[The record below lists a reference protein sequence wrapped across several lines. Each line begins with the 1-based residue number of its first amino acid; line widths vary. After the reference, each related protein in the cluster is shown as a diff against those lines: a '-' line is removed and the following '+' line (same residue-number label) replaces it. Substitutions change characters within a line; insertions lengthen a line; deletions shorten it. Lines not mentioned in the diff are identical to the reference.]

1 MNKNNI
7 KTAFLAL
14 TTLFAL
20 NESHINA
27 KCSSYEC
34 NNLNKF
40 SLNADN
46 KNIKI
51 SNANVF
57 KNVNISLKDQ
67 FQINKTLEE
76 EIYLLNKFIDS
87 ILVSNIEADNVSS
100 ESFAFQID
108 SDTQYLEDD
117 IFYAEG
123 NVNILLPN
131 GILNADKISYDKTS
145 KIFKAYSNLNVTK
158 GNQFFKADFL
168 EYNFIESKG
177 YIKNIFGILN
187 FETINNDLKLKNKI
201 LVDEVSP
208 NTNLDFNDLPSE
220 IELLDST
227 NERYKNSIAEKK
239 IRFDFS
245 TIKNWRFNSKRIDLE
260 GNKWSADLI
269 NFTNDPFNK
278 PQLIIKSKKFV
289 GEINNSKTKFIS
301 NSTSLNF
308 EDKLTI
314 PIIGKRTITND
325 DNNLRWGIGYESGD
339 KDGFFILRNFDS
351 VELNK
356 NLLIDFQPYFLLQ
369 RAIEGNSDSFR
380 KRDSTVLSDNFK
392 KDINF

>member
-1 MNKNNI
+1 M
-7 KTAFLAL
+7 
-14 TTLFAL
+14 
-20 NESHINA
+20 
-27 KCSSYEC
+27 
-34 NNLNKF
+34 
-40 SLNADN
+40 
-46 KNIKI
+46 
-51 SNANVF
+51 
-57 KNVNISLKDQ
+57 
-67 FQINKTLEE
+67 
-76 EIYLLNKFIDS
+76 DS
-87 ILVSNIEADNVSS
+87 ILASNIESDNVSS
-100 ESFAFQID
+100 ESFAYQID

-131 GILNADKISYDKTS
+131 GILNADKISYDKNS

-201 LVDEVSP
+201 IVNEVSP
-208 NTNLDFNDLPSE
+208 NTNLDLNDLPSE
-220 IELLDST
+220 VELLNST

-239 IRFDFS
+239 IRFNFS
-245 TIKNWRFNSKRIDLE
+245 KIKNWRFNSKRIDLE
-260 GNKWSADLI
+260 GNKWRADLI

-308 EDKLTI
+308 EDKITI
-314 PIIGKRTITND
+314 PIIGRRTITND

-356 NLLIDFQPYFLLQ
+356 NYF
-369 RAIEGNSDSFR
+369 
-380 KRDSTVLSDNFK
+380 
-392 KDINF
+392 

>member
-7 KTAFLAL
+7 KTAFFAL

-220 IELLDST
+220 IALLDST
-227 NERYKNSIAEKK
+227 NERYKNSIAEKT
-239 IRFDFS
+239 IRLDFS
-245 TIKNWRFNSKRIDLE
+245 TIKNW
-260 GNKWSADLI
+260 
-269 NFTNDPFNK
+269 
-278 PQLIIKSKKFV
+278 
-289 GEINNSKTKFIS
+289 
-301 NSTSLNF
+301 
-308 EDKLTI
+308 
-314 PIIGKRTITND
+314 
-325 DNNLRWGIGYESGD
+325 
-339 KDGFFILRNFDS
+339 
-351 VELNK
+351 
-356 NLLIDFQPYFLLQ
+356 
-369 RAIEGNSDSFR
+369 
-380 KRDSTVLSDNFK
+380 
-392 KDINF
+392 